1 MSLIEFILL
10 LISGILI
17 GAKEFNIPIYITFI
31 LISLIR
37 FNKYNKSKDI
47 TNIIAIMLYGII
59 IPDNYIIIFIL
70 MLEFLVLIIKKRE
83 IKITTLS
90 LFFIIYLI
98 FNILLHEF
106 KIPNFLFSILYYSTT
121 FFSYFVFKKVRIE
134 LREKIEDILKII
146 SDIIIIELITIIT
159 YAIFHINII
168 KASIDFDWVVGTFG
182 KYQGNILLF
191 FMLFSFLLFT
201 YHYRITKEK
210 KDLIYISISIIISIF
225 TGSIALLILF
235 LLSYIVI
242 TIILKKGKG
251 KVSKIVLSIS
261 AIAVF
266 ICVTP
271 NWIKE
276 YIINLRDYNYLVS
289 HISKIESY
297 ETTFITIPKEDKMF
311 LLFGNGIGN
320 YSSRAALTC
329 TGEYINGYSKF
340 FNESMSKYTKTYI
353 YPNLMN
359 VMKNKLGSMDT
370 AYSSIITIQGELG
383 IIGILFFIVYWM
395 KLFISNKEEVSRT
408 FLLFFILSCFIENYL
423 EFAKVICVVF
433 FLYFIV
439 ENEEKE
445 KKNDKKRSKKE

>member
-1 MSLIEFILL
+1 MLLIEFILL

-17 GAKEFNIPIYITFI
+17 GIREFNIPIYITFI
-31 LISLIR
+31 ICSLIR

-59 IPDNYIIIFIL
+59 IPDNYIIVFIL
-70 MLEFLVLIIKKRE
+70 MLEFLVLIIRKKE

-90 LFFIIYLI
+90 LLFIIYIIL
-98 FNILLHEF
+98 NILLHEF
-106 KIPNFLFSILYYSTT
+106 KIPNFLFSVLYYSTT
-121 FFSYFVFKKVRIE
+121 FFSYFIFKKERIE
-134 LREKIEDILKII
+134 LREKVEDILKII
-146 SDIIIIELITIIT
+146 RDIIVIELITIII

-168 KASIDFDWVVGTFG
+168 RASIDFDWVVGTFG

-210 KDLIYISISIIISIF
+210 KDIIYILISIIISIF

-235 LLSYIVI
+235 LLSYIMI
-242 TIILKKGKG
+242 TIIFKKGKG
-251 KVSKIVLSIS
+251 KTSKIILIIS
-261 AIAVF
+261 AIVVF

-276 YIINLRDYNYLVS
+276 YIVNLRDYNYLVS
-289 HISKIESY
+289 HISKIKSY
-297 ETTFITIPKEDKMF
+297 ETTFITIPKDDKTF
-311 LLFGNGIGN
+311 LLLGNGIGN

-329 TGEYINGYSKF
+329 TGKYINGYSKLF
-340 FNESMSKYTKTYI
+340 GESMSKYTETYI
-353 YPNLMN
+353 YPNLIN
-359 VMKNKLGSMDT
+359 VMENKLGSMDT

-395 KLFISNKEEVSRT
+395 KFFINNKEEVSRT
-408 FLLFFILSCFIENYL
+408 FLLFFLLSCFIENYL
-423 EFAKVICVVF
+423 EFAKIVCVVF
-433 FLYFIV
+433 ILYFIV
-439 ENEEKE
+439 GNEEKE
-445 KKNDKKRSKKE
+445 KKSAEKEPKKK